1 MRGFMNYESMSDFE
15 INKAAFL
22 LAAKLGLLDF
32 EDVMQNKNPDSDAVM
47 YGDGANWYAWN
58 GCNNPSDAWTIII
71 ENEISIV
78 DPVSC
83 GLDEKWIASK
93 FYPKFNKKDIDWDDK
108 NPLRA
113 AMIVF
118 LRMNEGEVL

>member
-1 MRGFMNYESMSDFE
+1 MNYESMSDFE

-71 ENEISIV
+71 ENGIAPLAENGRIYGATTDTYEYYEPRGNLIY
-78 DPVSC
+78 SC
-83 GLDEKWIASK
+83 EDE
-93 FYPKFNKKDIDWDDK
+93 NL
-108 NPLRA
+108 LRA

-118 LRMNEGEVL
+118 LMKMGCRT

>member
-1 MRGFMNYESMSDFE
+1 MNYESMSDFE
-15 INKAAFL
+15 VNKEVAN
-22 LAAKLGLLDF
+22 LLDAKF
-32 EDVMQNKNPDSDAVM
+32 MLDEFVFGNEEREVVYLCEKDGIDSIFPVCEFNPC
-47 YGDGANWYAWN
+47 G
-58 GCNNPSDAWTIII
+58 NPSDAWPIII

-78 DPVSC
+78 DPISC
-83 GLDEKWIASK
+83 GLDKKWMASK